1 MSKRE
6 RLHISVMPS
15 TKRRLEKYCEM
26 HGGITMG
33 DVADAALK
41 NFFESQDRR
50 GSAPDIV
57 LDRINQLLLSNM
69 QIAQAIGQVK
79 DTSMLMEG
87 DLSDLRE
94 VLLRDEN
101 RN

>member
-6 RLHISVMPS
+6 RLHVTVSPS
-15 TKRRLEKYCEM
+15 AKRRLEIYCEQ
-26 HGGITMG
+26 HDGITMG
-33 DVADAALK
+33 DVVDAALK
-41 NFFESQDRR
+41 NFFESQDRE

-79 DTSMLMEG
+79 DTNKLLEG

-94 VLLRDEN
+94 VLLRDDN